1 MRAQALS
8 TSMQK
13 KAKKSTKW
21 IFRRIVIESKKMEP
35 NLATRGIAIHP
46 SVGMRGEEVLQKKV
60 RQDESSSRSSS
71 SRRSEWAFL
80 LWRTSVDC

>member
-46 SVGMRGEEVLQKKV
+46 SVGMRGEEVLQ
-60 RQDESSSRSSS
+60 
-71 SRRSEWAFL
+71 
-80 LWRTSVDC
+80 